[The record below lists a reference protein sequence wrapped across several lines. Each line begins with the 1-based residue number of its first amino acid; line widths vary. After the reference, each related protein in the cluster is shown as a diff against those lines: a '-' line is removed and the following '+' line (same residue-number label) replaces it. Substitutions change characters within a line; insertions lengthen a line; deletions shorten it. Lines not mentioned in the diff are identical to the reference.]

1 MPGEASSSASED
13 SLVARMMEYCQSA
26 SFTRAMG
33 AFAEQH
39 ASKFY
44 PQDTGA
50 EQPHEWYQLYQAYEA
65 LVSERLDD
73 FLAAEGVT
81 ACAAFEACAAAKAAG
96 DARFGGFLDYLVAS
110 TEYTAFVEL
119 MRDFRGERRDVSRW
133 WLPRGGRRQEY

>member
-39 ASKFY
+39 ASKFH

-65 LVSERLDD
+65 LVSERLED

-81 ACAAFEACAAAKAAG
+81 AYTAFEACAAAKAAG

-110 TEYTAFVEL
+110 SEYTAFVEL

-133 WLPRGGRRQEY
+133 WLPRGGRCQ